1 MKNIIEIENLLYKK
15 ENKNILQIESLSIP
29 EKKIISIV
37 GPSGAGKTTLLNLL
51 SQLEKQF
58 SGNIKFLNN
67 LKLEQIGYI
76 LQENVLYEH
85 LSVFHNIY
93 LSAKNS
99 LNWKKEKRLQ
109 FIEDFLKHSNQQIK
123 NKLAKKIKK
132 YTENSFFKKEKWLF
146 LSLWWKLL
154 FLTLKYDKKQTKKI
168 WNFLFFIK
176 KSFKKD
182 LKIIAEKLEI
192 NNLIKQ
198 EASKLSGGQKQR
210 VAITKALIKNNKLLL
225 LDEPFS
231 ALDIKIKEKTLEWV
245 IKLKQEFDL
254 SIILITHDQ
263 ADALKISDYILVLNN
278 GKIEQ
283 FDLTENILNKPNNYF
298 VADFFNY
305 PKLNLLRKTEQ
316 ISFYVRAKDVVITK
330 SQEKSE
336 FKIIDK
342 QIVGNFIIYKVAS
355 ENNVLTSISI
365 DESLEINDFVTVD
378 INYEKILEFLNEK
391 E

>member
-51 SQLEKQF
+51 SQLENQF

-99 LNWKKEKRLQ
+99 LNWKKEKR
-109 FIEDFLKHSNQQIK
+109 IKFLENFFKHSNQQIE
-123 NKLAKKIKK
+123 NQLSKKIKK
-132 YTENSFFKKEKWLF
+132 YTENISFKKEKWLF
-146 LSLWWKLL
+146 WSLWWKFL
-154 FLTLKYDKKQTKKI
+154 FLTLKYDKKQIKKI

-176 KSFKKD
+176 KTFKKD
-182 LKIIAEKLEI
+182 LKVIAEKLEI
-192 NNLIKQ
+192 NTLIKQ
-198 EASKLSGGQKQR
+198 EANKISGGQKQR
-210 VAITKALIKNNKLLL
+210 VAIAKALIKNNKLLL

-283 FDLTENILNKPNNYF
+283 FDLTENMLNKPNNYF

-316 ISFYVRAKDVVITK
+316 NSFYVRAKDVVITK

-365 DESLEINDFVTVD
+365 DESLEINDFVKVD
-378 INYEKILEFLNEK
+378 INNEKILEFSNEK
-391 E
+391 K

>member
-51 SQLEKQF
+51 SQLENQF

-99 LNWKKEKRLQ
+99 LNWKKEKR
-109 FIEDFLKHSNQQIK
+109 IKFLENFFKHSNQQIE
-123 NKLAKKIKK
+123 NQLSKKIKK
-132 YTENSFFKKEKWLF
+132 YTENISFKKEKWLF
-146 LSLWWKLL
+146 WSLWWKFL
-154 FLTLKYDKKQTKKI
+154 FLTLKYDKKQIKKI

-176 KSFKKD
+176 KTFKKD
-182 LKIIAEKLEI
+182 LKVIAEKLEI
-192 NNLIKQ
+192 NTLIKQ
-198 EASKLSGGQKQR
+198 EANKLSGGQKQR
-210 VAITKALIKNNKLLL
+210 VAIAKALIKNNKLLL

-316 ISFYVRAKDVVITK
+316 NSFYVRAKDVVITK

-365 DESLEINDFVTVD
+365 DESLEINDFVKVD
-378 INYEKILEFLNEK
+378 INNEKILEFSNEK
-391 E
+391 K